1 MSRLHAVREAD
12 LDAIAAGAV
21 VLGCGGGGDPR
32 LFVEMLRPLIT
43 STPVEVIA
51 PDQLPSGAMIMPVG
65 IVGSALALKSN
76 CPPGM
81 SLPTL
86 QQL

>member
-32 LFVEMLRPLIT
+32 LFVELLRPLMT
-43 STPVEVIA
+43 STSVEVIA
-51 PDQLPSGAMIMPVG
+51 PDQLPEEALVMPVG
-65 IVGSALALKSN
+65 IVGSALALEEQL
-76 CPPGM
+76 PPGV
-81 SLPTL
+81 SLQIL